1 MTKQNK
7 IRLSRFLADCGIRSR
22 RRCEDLITGGK
33 IQVNGIIIRDLACN
47 VSESDNIKFK
57 GKVVR
62 RQRRIVLALNKPAG
76 YLSTVS
82 DDFMR
87 KTVLHL
93 IGNIGQRLY
102 PAGRLDK
109 ESRGLIILTN
119 DGDLVYKITHP
130 KFNIPKTYEVRLNK
144 NISDADLKKIKKG
157 VMIEEKVFKADM
169 IEIAGKRKNS
179 DFLRIRIHEGRKRII
194 RKAFRRIGY
203 TVKDL
208 KRVKIG
214 NLFLG
219 SLPEGKYRNINSNDI
234 KRLLNPL

>member
-1 MTKQNK
+1 MKNQNK
-7 IRLSRFLADCGIRSR
+7 IRLARFLADCGIRSR
-22 RRCEDLITGGK
+22 RKCEDLITGGK
-33 IQVNGIIIRDLACN
+33 IQVNGITIKNLACN
-47 VSESDNIKFK
+47 VSDSDDIKFK

-62 RQRRIVLALNKPAG
+62 RQRRIVLALNKPTG
-76 YLSTVS
+76 YLSTAS

-119 DGDLVYKITHP
+119 DGDLVHRITHP
-130 KFNIPKTYEVRLNK
+130 KFNIPKTYEVRINK
-144 NISDADLKKIKKG
+144 NISDLDLKKIKKG
-157 VMIEEKVFKADM
+157 VMIEGKVFKADM

-194 RKAFRRIGY
+194 RNVFRKIGY
-203 TVKDL
+203 TVRDL

-214 NLFLG
+214 NLSLG

-234 KRLLNPL
+234 KKLLTPL

>member
-1 MTKQNK
+1 MKNQNK
-7 IRLSRFLADCGIRSR
+7 IRLARFLADCGIRSR
-22 RRCEDLITGGK
+22 RKCEDLITDGK
-33 IQVNGIIIRDLACN
+33 IQVNGITVKDLACN
-47 VSESDNIKFK
+47 VSGSDIIKFK
-57 GKVVR
+57 GKVVK
-62 RQRRIVLALNKPAG
+62 RQCRIVLALNKPPG
-76 YLSTVS
+76 YLSTVR

-119 DGDLVYKITHP
+119 DGDLVHRITHP
-130 KFNIPKTYEVRLNK
+130 KFNIPKTYEVRINK
-144 NISDADLKKIKKG
+144 NISDIDLKKIKKG
-157 VMIEEKVFKADM
+157 IMIEGKLFKADM
-169 IEIAGKRKNS
+169 IEIAGKRKNT

-194 RKAFRRIGY
+194 RKVFRKIGY
-203 TVKDL
+203 TVRDL

-219 SLPEGKYRNINSNDI
+219 SLPEGKYKNINSNDI
-234 KRLLNPL
+234 KRLLTPL

>member
-1 MTKQNK
+1 MKNKNK
-7 IRLSRFLADCGIRSR
+7 IRLARFLADCGIRSR
-22 RRCEDLITGGK
+22 RKCEDLITGGK
-33 IQVNGIIIRDLACN
+33 IQINGTTVKDLAYN
-47 VSESDNIKFK
+47 VGESDNVKFK
-57 GKVVR
+57 GKIVK

-87 KTVLHL
+87 KTVLYL

-119 DGDLVYKITHP
+119 DGDLVHRITHP
-130 KFNIPKTYEVRLNK
+130 KFNIPKTYEVRISK
-144 NISDADLKKIKKG
+144 NISDKDLKKIKKG
-157 VMIEEKVFKADM
+157 IMIEGKVFKADM

-194 RKAFRRIGY
+194 RKVFRKIGY
-203 TVKDL
+203 TVRDL

-214 NLFLG
+214 NLYLG
-219 SLPEGKYRNINSNDI
+219 NLPEGKYRNINSNDI
-234 KRLLNPL
+234 KRLLTPL

>member
-1 MTKQNK
+1 MKNQSK
-7 IRLSRFLADCGIRSR
+7 IRLARFLADCGIRSR
-22 RRCEDLITGGK
+22 RKCEDLITSGK
-33 IQVNGIIIRDLACN
+33 IHVNGITVKDLACN

-57 GKVVR
+57 GKVVK
-62 RQRRIVLALNKPAG
+62 RQRRIVLAVNKPAG
-76 YLSTVS
+76 YLSTAR
-82 DDFMR
+82 DEFMR

-119 DGDLVYKITHP
+119 DGDLVHRITHP
-130 KFNIPKTYEVRLNK
+130 KFNIPKTYEVRINR
-144 NISDADLKKIKKG
+144 NISDIDLKKIKKG
-157 VMIEEKVFKADM
+157 IMIEGKVFKADM

-194 RKAFRRIGY
+194 RKVFRRIGY
-203 TVKDL
+203 TVRDL
-208 KRVKIG
+208 NRIKIG
-214 NLFLG
+214 SLLLG

-234 KRLLNPL
+234 KKLLTPL